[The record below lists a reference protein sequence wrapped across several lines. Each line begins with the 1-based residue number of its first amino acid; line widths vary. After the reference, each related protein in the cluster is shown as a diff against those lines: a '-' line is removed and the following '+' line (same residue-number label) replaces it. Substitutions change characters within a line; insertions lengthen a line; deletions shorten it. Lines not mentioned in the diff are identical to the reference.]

1 MKNAH
6 FPPPNFFF
14 VVVFVPPTL
23 DDTPPL
29 DNADKAEDDDDPIS
43 LPKISHVPEFGTTAT
58 WKNRFNLH
66 STRNSDSFAS
76 SNVNTFFFFR
86 PPPSSE
92 SSLLFSSPIVI
103 FLALLFVV
111 FIKVVVFTV
120 SFNTTKDFRRR
131 DCFCHSW
138 CVNAKMKKFFV
149 RLNTFLDCL
158 GFDERKE
165 ALFFKGMRN

>member
-29 DNADKAEDDDDPIS
+29 DNADKAEDNDDPIS

-76 SNVNTFFFFR
+76 SNLVNTFFFFR

-92 SSLLFSSPIVI
+92 SLLFSSPIVI
-103 FLALLFVV
+103 VALLFVV

-120 SFNTTKDFRRR
+120 SFNNTKDETTTLLSLA
-131 DCFCHSW
+131 CECKNEEMCS
-138 CVNAKMKKFFV
+138 
-149 RLNTFLDCL
+149 RLNKFLDCQTV
-158 GFDERKE
+158 
-165 ALFFKGMRN
+165 